1 MTYRIL
7 YGPVQMNSASADP
20 GVTAY
25 WVFSS
30 VRTLTHLPPPSPP
43 PPHLFLWSG
52 PENDQHSESNGKLK
66 TLSFC
71 FICSE
76 LCWWKWARI
85 SRRCTFRWS
94 WASASAYRLSAALWR
109 FAACVIT
116 HPCLHPCLLQRG
128 LKIKLEQ
135 HALIQFFWPVT

>member
-7 YGPVQMNSASADP
+7 YGPVLMNSASADP

-30 VRTLTHLPPPSPP
+30 VRTLTRLPPPSPP

-66 TLSFC
+66 TLSCYFVSSALSCVGENGLVFHAAAPFVGVELQHLRIDYQQPCGGLLPVLLHIRAFTLVFC
-71 FICSE
+71 KE
-76 LCWWKWARI
+76 
-85 SRRCTFRWS
+85 
-94 WASASAYRLSAALWR
+94 
-109 FAACVIT
+109 V
-116 HPCLHPCLLQRG
+116 
-128 LKIKLEQ
+128 
-135 HALIQFFWPVT
+135 